1 MGSVT
6 LNPTYVISAS
16 PNSFITIS
24 SEGHITASGPGPI
37 LLQINNI
44 ASEAGLFIQQIIS
57 RSKLDRWSL
66 LSFNSKRNI
75 IALAYP
81 NAPNAQDPRQV
92 VVIPL
97 WSSQNIQ
104 LPLNLTNSFADKSK
118 SDAVAMAI
126 FASSGSGIHILN
138 REVDDEICLELG
150 PLDATSTDIHYSV
163 CPVYRLQHLGTKFYE
178 NWTVAVLTPHKRAST
193 PLFSN
198 QSGILPT
205 PPPSPHLRPIPSL
218 SQLPSSAVDTISP
231 TFALAPPPGE
241 SANNDECCAEISS
254 EPVVPSVATNLP
266 PPDTL
271 VSLFAYIIA
280 SLKSYFSLFFK
291 IFLGPILPLGFGIG
305 QANFQVQSEGSPLG
319 DLDHSAD
326 GPEQSIAE
334 EINVIYKEGV
344 PGSHR
349 VPEDSGTEESVQ
361 EDIEFSPISSES
373 TADVTPSRTQPKTSS
388 RASHMSEDVLYV
400 ELQHNESQEEGSTTA
415 TVEIVFIPL
424 PSRLS
429 SNGDVDP
436 IYAIPQ
442 PNPKDGLAR
451 AVRFLDGSVV
461 PSRLREVDVFFHDTG
476 HVTRKSSCY
485 MLQYRLDVVSLKKGK
500 VISISPPVESGV

>member
-1 MGSVT
+1 M
-6 LNPTYVISAS
+6 
-16 PNSFITIS
+16 
-24 SEGHITASGPGPI
+24 
-37 LLQINNI
+37 NNV

-75 IALAYP
+75 IALACP
-81 NAPNAQDPRQV
+81 TAPTAQDPRQV

-104 LPLNLTNSFADKSK
+104 LPLNLASSFADKSK
-118 SDAVAMAI
+118 SDAIAMAI
-126 FASSGSGIHILN
+126 FASSRSGIHILD
-138 REVDDEICLELG
+138 REIDDEICLELG
-150 PLDATSTDIHYSV
+150 PLDATSTDFHYSV
-163 CPVYRLQHLGTKFYE
+163 CPVYRLQHPATKFYE
-178 NWTVAVLTPHKRAST
+178 NWAVAVLTPHKRAST

-205 PPPSPHLRPIPSL
+205 PLPSPHLRPIPSL
-218 SQLPSSAVDTISP
+218 SQSPSSAVDNMSP
-231 TFALAPPPGE
+231 TFALVAPLDE
-241 SANNDECCAEISS
+241 SANNDECCAEISP

-271 VSLFAYIIA
+271 ISLFTYIIA
-280 SLKSYFSLFFK
+280 SLKLYLSLFFK

-305 QANFQVQSEGSPLG
+305 RANFQVQSEGSPLG

-334 EINVIYKEGV
+334 KINVIYKEGV

-349 VPEDSGTEESVQ
+349 VPGDSGTEELVQ
-361 EDIEFSPISSES
+361 EDVEFSPISSES
-373 TADVTPSRTQPKTSS
+373 KANVTPSRTQPKTPS
-388 RASHMSEDVLYV
+388 RALHMSKGVLCV
-400 ELQHNESQEEGSTTA
+400 ELLHNESQEEGSTTA

-429 SNGDVDP
+429 SNRDVDP
-436 IYAIPQ
+436 VYAIPQ
-442 PNPKDGLAR
+442 PNPKDGLER
-451 AVRFLDGSVV
+451 AVRFLDGSVA
-461 PSRLREVDVFFHDTG
+461 PSRFREIDVFFHDTSGRG

-485 MLQYRLDVVSLKKGK
+485 MLRYQLDVVNLKKRK
-500 VISISPPVESGV
+500 VISISPPLESGV